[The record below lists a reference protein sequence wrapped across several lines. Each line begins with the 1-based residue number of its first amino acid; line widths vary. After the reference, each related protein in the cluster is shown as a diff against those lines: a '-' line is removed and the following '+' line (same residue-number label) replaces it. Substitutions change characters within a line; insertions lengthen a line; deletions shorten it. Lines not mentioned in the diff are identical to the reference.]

1 MSDDISKL
9 LGGLLSNPDAV
20 KSLMSSLSPKEP
32 ASSLPP
38 EKPPAIQSTL
48 DSLAG
53 GDDRRISLL
62 TALKPYLNT
71 SRSANVDKA
80 IQLLKLTKITEV
92 LRNEG
97 K

>member
-9 LGGLLSNPDAV
+9 LGGLMANPDGI
-20 KSLMSSLSPKEP
+20 KNLMSAFSQNAKPQQPAQSDGELMNSLNTL
-32 ASSLPP
+32 SS
-38 EKPPAIQSTL
+38 A
-48 DSLAG
+48 
-53 GDDRRISLL
+53 DDRRISLL

-71 SRSANVDKA
+71 SRSANVDRA
-80 IQLLKLTKITEV
+80 IQLLKLTKLTEA